1 MKSHRGQMNDYCGLS
16 VDEVRALSP
25 DLSKLQRVEIDN
37 HTWIIIDPSRD
48 PKEAKRKYIK
58 ELKFWR
64 EKHDDD
70 DY

>member
-1 MKSHRGQMNDYCGLS
+1 MNDYCGLS

-25 DLSKLQRVEIDN
+25 DLSRLRRVEIDS
-37 HTWIIIDPSRD
+37 HTWIFIDPLRD
-48 PKEAKRKYIK
+48 AEEARKRFIK

>member
-1 MKSHRGQMNDYCGLS
+1 MNDYCGLS

-25 DLSKLQRVEIDN
+25 DLSRLRRVEIDN
-37 HTWIIIDPSRD
+37 HTWIFIDPSRN

-64 EKHDDD
+64 AKHDDN
-70 DY
+70 Y

>member
-1 MKSHRGQMNDYCGLS
+1 MNDYCGLS

-25 DLSKLQRVEIDN
+25 DLSKLRRVEIDS
-37 HTWIIIDPSRD
+37 HTWIFIGPNRD
-48 PKEAKRKYIK
+48 PKETKKKYVK

-64 EKHDDD
+64 TKHDDD

>member
-1 MKSHRGQMNDYCGLS
+1 MNDYCGLS

-25 DLSKLQRVEIDN
+25 NLSKLRRVEIDS
-37 HTWIIIDPSRD
+37 HTWIFIDPSRN

-64 EKHDDD
+64 TKHDDD
-70 DY
+70 